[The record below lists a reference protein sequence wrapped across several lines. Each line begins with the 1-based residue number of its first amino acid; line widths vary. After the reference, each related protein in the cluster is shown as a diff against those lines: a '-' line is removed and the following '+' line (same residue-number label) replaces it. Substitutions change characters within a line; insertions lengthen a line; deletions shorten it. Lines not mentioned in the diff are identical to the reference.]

1 MLKKYDNICET
12 IKTKPLKGIFF
23 FILLFFFFIQNTVAQ
38 TLSKGD
44 IVFLGV
50 NSDNSCGNNTDEFI
64 YLLFLK
70 DVKVNEKFYITDNR
84 WNNSKLFTNEG
95 KIEFKKTGSSLPKGS
110 IIKIT
115 INSSTGIGTSII
127 GWSIKK
133 VNSSNPFAINNS
145 GDQVFIVNN
154 ISDTPTF
161 LAGFNTKRD
170 WDPKADG
177 LNSLLP
183 TSLTD
188 IHQSNSN
195 NSNNR
200 YRHYIGG
207 LNEPLSKGEWIVK
220 ILNSNNWKNDLT
232 NNIASCNIFNDYT
245 KNNFDNKK
253 VNIIETTVDQ
263 EICEGDF
270 IHSIKVIIE
279 SNIVNYKWYRSVD
292 NVISNNDVLVAEG
305 SNLNE
310 YTPNTVGDFYY
321 YCIIYIDLPLNNE
334 PNNSIFYNSNMYK
347 VKINP
352 LPKIAPIEMN

>member
-1 MLKKYDNICET
+1 MKEIL
-12 IKTKPLKGIFF
+12 F
-23 FILLFFFFIQNTVAQ
+23 FITLFLFFIQNAAAQ
-38 TLSKGD
+38 DTPLEKGD
-44 IVFLGV
+44 IMFLGV

-70 DVKVNEKFYITDNR
+70 DVKMNEKFYITDNR
-84 WNNSKLFTNEG
+84 WNNSKLLTNEG
-95 KIEFKKTGSSLPKGS
+95 KIEFTKTGSSLPKGS

-115 INSSTGIGTSII
+115 INNSTGIGTSII

-170 WDPKADG
+170 WDSKADG

-200 YRHYIGG
+200 YRHYIGR
-207 LNEPLSKGEWIVK
+207 LNESLSKGEWIVRLLNK
-220 ILNSNNWKNDLT
+220 DNWENGLNNSISSCNTFNNYTNSN
-232 NNIASCNIFNDYT
+232 FE
-245 KNNFDNKK
+245 NKK
-253 VNIIETTVDQ
+253 INITDVATEQ
-263 EICEGDF
+263 EVCDGD
-270 IHSIKVIIE
+270 IIQPLKVIAE

-292 NVISNNDVLVAEG
+292 NVISNNDILVAEG

-321 YCIIYIDLPLNNE
+321 YCMMYINLPLNNV
-334 PNNSIFYNSNMYK
+334 PNNSIFYNSNIYK

-352 LPKIAPIEMN
+352 LPKTSPIKENIQ